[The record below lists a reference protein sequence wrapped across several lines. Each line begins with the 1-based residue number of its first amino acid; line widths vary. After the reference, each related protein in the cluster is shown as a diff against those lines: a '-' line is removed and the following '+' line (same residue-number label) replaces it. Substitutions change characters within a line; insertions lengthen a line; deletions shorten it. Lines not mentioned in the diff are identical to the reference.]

1 MEMITLLLF
10 GLVLAVCIAADLSIL
25 YALAAGL
32 VIFCGYARMK
42 GFGPRRIALMLV
54 SGIKTAKNI
63 LIVFLLIGMLTAL
76 WRACGTMPVI
86 ICYAVEAIRPETIV
100 VMTFLLT
107 CGVSMLTGT
116 SFGTAATMGAICMTV
131 GRSMGADP
139 LWLGGAVLSGSF
151 FGDRCSPVSTSALL
165 VAELTGTNIFDNI
178 KKMFRTAWVPFFLT
192 CAVYA
197 LAGWL
202 MQGGGAAVGLWETL
216 SLIHI

>member
-86 ICYAVEAIRPETIV
+86 ICYAVA
-100 VMTFLLT
+100 M
-107 CGVSMLTGT
+107 CGVFIRHRPAIIPRTRPMNIWIGSGNFFFSIRISLVYHHGQAMVYTI
-116 SFGTAATMGAICMTV
+116 SFPCKY
-131 GRSMGADP
+131 
-139 LWLGGAVLSGSF
+139 L
-151 FGDRCSPVSTSALL
+151 
-165 VAELTGTNIFDNI
+165 
-178 KKMFRTAWVPFFLT
+178 
-192 CAVYA
+192 
-197 LAGWL
+197 
-202 MQGGGAAVGLWETL
+202 
-216 SLIHI
+216 